1 MFCCNLS
8 HFEMTFLFCFCFC
21 FFLYLIKKAGVELTT
36 VTLLEVLE

>member
-8 HFEMTFLFCFCFC
+8 HFEMTFLFCFG
-21 FFLYLIKKAGVELTT
+21 FFYLIKKAGVELTT